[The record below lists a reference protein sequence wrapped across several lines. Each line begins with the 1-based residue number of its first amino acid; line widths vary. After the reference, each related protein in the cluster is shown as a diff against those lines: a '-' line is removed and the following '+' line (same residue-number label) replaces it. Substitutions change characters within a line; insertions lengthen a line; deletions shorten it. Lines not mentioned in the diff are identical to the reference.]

1 MQLAS
6 VAKNDITGF
15 DCQVIN
21 LDKHSIVFKVLCRC
35 KVSPEKAKKIQS
47 MRKRQRPNISVG
59 NIHISM
65 AEGHGSSLVAA
76 DVH

>member
-1 MQLAS
+1 MAQFYLVQLAS

-35 KVSPEKAKKIQS
+35 KVSPEKAKKNTKYEKEATPEYFS
-47 MRKRQRPNISVG
+47 W
-59 NIHISM
+59 
-65 AEGHGSSLVAA
+65 
-76 DVH
+76 